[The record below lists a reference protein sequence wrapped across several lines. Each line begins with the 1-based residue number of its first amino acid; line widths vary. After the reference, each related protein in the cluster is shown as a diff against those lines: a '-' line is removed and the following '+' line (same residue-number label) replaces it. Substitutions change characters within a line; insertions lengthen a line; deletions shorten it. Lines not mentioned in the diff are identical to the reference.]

1 MNFNVITG
9 SRRARGDVKKTPERL
24 SNNNRR
30 RTVLRLLVGG
40 TILVA
45 LSFQG
50 IAASGKGDNANKK
63 ERQAD
68 NRAERAQ
75 AKANIQS
82 ARESRIDNRA
92 AATDARVTN
101 RQERRNTPA
110 PERRPLDKRAEK
122 RADDIRTMQQANV
135 RADNRADKA
144 LDNAVRDQRAENRAD
159 ARADNRRD
167 NRAEQAARDNSADA
181 RADARADNRAENRRD
196 NRAEQAARDNQRRWD
211 YRMDNRSR
219 YQTYRKYRNN
229 WNEQRVYLRANLRR
243 FNQIANYNQLQQQQI
258 DSQMRA
264 AYLAYHNNRY
274 NGQYNWDNYSDP
286 RFLDYLQTRK
296 PSLLQTILS
305 ALGLGRDDDY
315 LYSSDWDNERSQL
328 AQNMANIHQ
337 LAVEGRITSSQE
349 QSLLD
354 QMRPEFMAYHNNDWN
369 GNVTWT
375 QYSDP
380 GFVDYLNRQKPSIL
394 TTVRDFLIR

>member
-1 MNFNVITG
+1 M
-9 SRRARGDVKKTPERL
+9 KTSPNRL
-24 SNNNRR
+24 SNGDRR
-30 RTVLRLLVGG
+30 KSVLRLLVGG

-50 IAASGKGDNANKK
+50 IAASGKGDNENKQ

-75 AKANIQS
+75 SKANKQS
-82 ARESRIDNRA
+82 ARESRVDNRA
-92 AATDARVTN
+92 ATKDARITN
-101 RQERRNTPA
+101 RQERRNTPV
-110 PERRPLDKRAEK
+110 PERRPLDNRAAKRS
-122 RADDIRTMQQANV
+122 DDIRTMQRANV
-135 RADNRADKA
+135 RSDNRADRAFDKAVRDDRADNRA
-144 LDNAVRDQRAENRAD
+144 E

-167 NRAEQAARDNSADA
+167 NRAEQAARDN
-181 RADARADNRAENRRD
+181 RADNRRD
-196 NRAEQAARDNQRRWD
+196 NRAEQAARDNRADNRAEQAAARNNQRRWD

-243 FNQIANYNQLQQQQI
+243 FNQIAGLNQLQQQQI

-264 AYLAYHNNRY
+264 AYLAYHDNRY

-286 RFLDYLQTRK
+286 RFLDYLQTNK
-296 PSLLQTILS
+296 PSVLQTILS
-305 ALGLGRDDDY
+305 ALGLGNNDDY
-315 LYSSDWDNERSQL
+315 LYSSNWDNERSQL

-369 GNVTWT
+369 GSATWT

>member
-144 LDNAVRDQRAENRAD
+144 LDKAVRDQRAENRAD